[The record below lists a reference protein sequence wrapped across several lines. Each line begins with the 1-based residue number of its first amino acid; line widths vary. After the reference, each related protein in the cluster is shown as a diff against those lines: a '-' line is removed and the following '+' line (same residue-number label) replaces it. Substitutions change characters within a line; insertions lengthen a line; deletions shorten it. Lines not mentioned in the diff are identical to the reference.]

1 MNDGKDEL
9 RKIQR
14 RPENQRCVDC
24 NAKNPTWASVTYGI
38 WICIDCAGK
47 HRNLGVHNSF
57 VRSLELDSWT
67 PSQINIMRIGGNQKA
82 REYFKSIGIS
92 NLPITSKY
100 KTRGAHQ
107 YAAKLYAEAG
117 ENLADKPNPND
128 EIDHSTLQ
136 STSTDQLN
144 KIDRTN
150 KPLTTNLRN
159 QSMKRSESSPPMKQL
174 ANSESFS
181 HEYDFDD
188 STSNE
193 QQDNSPNKSSQ
204 NSSILSN
211 NSNTNNT
218 SNTNNNNAKPK
229 PAPNRIIRKAGQKR
243 QPIRHNV
250 VKLSDKSFDEIL
262 DDEDFVNEVNQTK
275 SDNHIK
281 IDDFSYAN
289 DNNQTYSYNSS
300 NNITS
305 YSNQSVKQSS
315 VQLDNNNDSFGSEPP
330 VRKKTK
336 YESYSNADTYV
347 PPPPKQ
353 NTDFGEAAA
362 TFVSDVA
369 GSISTAVSAAGQA
382 ITPIANAAWE
392 KSKEFSANLLNMMS
406 GQ

>member
-82 REYFKSIGIS
+82 REYFKSIGIN
-92 NLPITSKY
+92 NLPIPSKY

-144 KIDRTN
+144 KIDRPN
-150 KPLTTNLRN
+150 RPANLRS
-159 QSMKRSESSPPMKQL
+159 QTMKRSESSPPMKQL
-174 ANSESFS
+174 VNSESFS
-181 HEYDFDD
+181 HESDFDD

-193 QQDNSPNKSSQ
+193 KADSASNKVSQ
-204 NSSILSN
+204 NTSILSSNNNN
-211 NSNTNNT
+211 NSANNT
-218 SNTNNNNAKPK
+218 SNVKPK
-229 PAPNRIIRKAGQKR
+229 PAPNRIIRKGGQKR
-243 QPIRHNV
+243 QPVRHNV

-262 DDEDFVNEVNQTK
+262 DDEDFGNDEIQTK

-281 IDDFSYAN
+281 IDDFSYN
-289 DNNQTYSYNSS
+289 DNSNNNQTYNYNSS
-300 NNITS
+300 NNISS
-305 YSNQSVKQSS
+305 YSNQSVNQSS
-315 VQLDNNNDSFGSEPP
+315 VQPDSNDNVYGSEPP

-336 YESYSNADTYV
+336 YESFSNADTYV

-353 NTDFGEAAA
+353 NSDFGEAAA
-362 TFVSDVA
+362 NFVSDVA

-392 KSKEFSANLLNMMS
+392 KSKEFSASLLNMMS